1 MLYETFRKV
10 NHEILNA
17 KELVNV
23 YLKNIDSRD
32 ILKALNKI
40 CSDNEERALL
50 SSIDEHEEWF
60 GDDKKLKTKEEVMRK
75 KAQDR
80 IKGYFYKT
88 KDELTKS
95 SIYQSSSVARKLID
109 NMLSDFFLFLSGVNY
124 FSTLFDRTCGD
135 RFIPCKTTKDDEI
148 DAISVKKKPIKRKRI
163 TLDTKVQIRNQ
174 NVFKKYSVTLC
185 NEVGDFYCHGLWF
198 DENCTYSHQINPYY
212 SRENLIFFQIFNLD
226 HQIEISRSIFPS
238 ILKHVE
244 DLVNNKAL
252 CSIHKKSGV
261 QVSILTYFLEI
272 FTVKN
277 LKLVHI
283 ICHDKSNHSK
293 RSSGRIICV
302 NCKEYKFLEKIK
314 RDI

>member
-17 KELVNV
+17 KELVHE
-23 YLKNIDSRD
+23 YLKKKDNGD
-32 ILKALNKI
+32 ILKVLNKI
-40 CSDNEERALL
+40 CSDNMEKALL
-50 SSIDEHEEWF
+50 RSIDEHEEWF

-95 SIYQSSSVARKLID
+95 SIYKSSSLAKKLID
-109 NMLSDFFLFLSGVNY
+109 DLLSTFFVFLCGVNY
-124 FSTLFDRTCGD
+124 FSTLFDRTCED
-135 RFIPCKTTKDDEI
+135 RFLASKKTKDDEI
-148 DAISVKKKPIKRKRI
+148 DAISVGKKPIKRKRI
-163 TLDTKVQIRNQ
+163 TLEKKVQIRNQ

-185 NEVGDFYCHGLWF
+185 NEIGDFNCHGLWF
-198 DENCTYSHQINPYY
+198 NDNCKYSHIINPYY

-238 ILKHVE
+238 ILKNVE

-261 QVSILTYFLEI
+261 HVSILTYFLEI
-272 FTVKN
+272 FTLKN
-277 LKLVHI
+277 LKFVHI
-283 ICHDKSNHSK
+283 VCHDKANHSK
-293 RSSGRIICV
+293 SSSGRILCV
-302 NCKEYKFLEKIK
+302 NCREYKFLDKIK
-314 RDI
+314 NDI

>member
-10 NHEILNA
+10 NHEILDA
-17 KELVNV
+17 KELVNE
-23 YLKNIDSRD
+23 YLKNKDNGD
-32 ILKALNKI
+32 ILKVLNKI

-80 IKGYFYKT
+80 VKGYFYKT

-95 SIYQSSSVARKLID
+95 PIYKSSSLARKLID
-109 NMLSDFFLFLSGVNY
+109 DLLSDFFLFLSGVNY
-124 FSTLFDRTCGD
+124 FSTLFDRTCKE
-135 RFIPCKTTKDDEI
+135 RFIPSKATKDDEI
-148 DAISVKKKPIKRKRI
+148 DATSVGKKPIKRKRI
-163 TLDTKVQIRNQ
+163 TLETKVQIRKQ

-185 NEVGDFYCHGLWF
+185 NEIGEFNCHGLWF
-198 DENCTYSHQINPYY
+198 DENCTYSHKINPYY

-238 ILKHVE
+238 ILKNVE

-277 LKLVHI
+277 LKFVHI
-283 ICHDKSNHSK
+283 VCHDKANHSK
-293 RSSGRIICV
+293 RSLGRIICV
-302 NCKEYKFLEKIK
+302 NCREYKFLEKIK